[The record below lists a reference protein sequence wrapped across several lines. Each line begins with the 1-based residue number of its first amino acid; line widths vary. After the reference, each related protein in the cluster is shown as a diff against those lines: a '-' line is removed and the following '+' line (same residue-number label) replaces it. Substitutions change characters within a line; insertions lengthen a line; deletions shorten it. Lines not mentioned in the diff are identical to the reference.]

1 MQTRTYRQGLG
12 VSILYFIRALF
23 FMGFSLVV
31 LLSLQFF
38 VGKEFSNT
46 LITTDY
52 PFLLTNDF
60 ALICSVILGLIY
72 AWFSLSINVKITADD
87 RLQVRRNFIRRC
99 DVDMW
104 TTKIKV
110 VETTS
115 RSVDFYGR
123 GNFFI
128 NILSPKRIKIVVVNP
143 DNTKTKIN
151 ATGLGVNNANTLR
164 EQLQLYS
171 DDTSD
176 VSTLHSTQT
185 SPKPKNKYH

>member
-31 LLSLQFF
+31 LLTFQFF

-46 LITTDY
+46 ISNTNY

-60 ALICSVILGLIY
+60 ALIGSVILGLIY

-99 DVDMW
+99 DVDIW

-151 ATGLGVNNANTLR
+151 ATGLGGNNANTLR

-176 VSTLHSTQT
+176 VSTLHCTQT
-185 SPKPKNKYH
+185 SPKPKNKCH